1 MKRSLA
7 HRLIQ
12 ALVVLTGVV
21 LITFVMLRIVPGN
34 PIETMMGEHADVATI
49 RRLTAE
55 MGLDQPL
62 IKQFFRYI
70 SSAVR
75 GDFGTSYS
83 LGKPVSEL
91 IGNAFVNTLTLALLA
106 ALFAWIVG
114 LGCGIFSA
122 VNKNRLSDRLF
133 MGASLLG
140 ISLPVFMAAM
150 LLQYAFAYRLHWL
163 PVSGTE
169 SWKSF
174 ILPAVALGWNSA
186 GQVAQMTRS
195 SLLEA
200 LEEDYIE
207 TARAKGLGRFG
218 VLMRHAL
225 RNAMLPVLTMMTV
238 QFSSLLSGAV
248 ITETVFSQLNSRIS
262 RSPEFNI
269 TLHYHHKPALDQVM
283 RTSAKGVLL
292 FPETALP
299 DGWTWE
305 DARRCWSSANGLLP
319 YNPRFSD
326 SKPEQMVTNNSGIGA
341 YQMIELQMKLFEEI
355 SGVNGALQGKNPTVN
370 SGGAYQLQSENAN
383 IALSDVFDTFQAFRR
398 QRDRK
403 IATIQ

>member
-7 HRLIQ
+7 QRLVQ
-12 ALVVLTGVV
+12 AIIVLTGVV
-21 LITFVMLRIVPGN
+21 LLTFVLLRIIPGN

-91 IGNAFVNTLTLALLA
+91 IGNAFVNTLTLALFA

-114 LGCGIFSA
+114 IGCGIFSA

-186 GQVAQMTRS
+186 GQVAQMTRTM
-195 SLLEA
+195 LLET
-200 LEEDYIE
+200 LNEDYID
-207 TARAKGLGRFG
+207 TARAKGRGPMG
-218 VLMRHAL
+218 VLVFHAL
-225 RNAMLPVLTMMTV
+225 RNAMLPVMTMMAI
-238 QFSSLLSGAV
+238 QLSGLLSGAV
-248 ITETVFSQLNSRIS
+248 ITETVFSIN
-262 RSPEFNI
+262 
-269 TLHYHHKPALDQVM
+269 
-283 RTSAKGVLL
+283 
-292 FPETALP
+292 
-299 DGWTWE
+299 
-305 DARRCWSSANGLLP
+305 
-319 YNPRFSD
+319 
-326 SKPEQMVTNNSGIGA
+326 GIGRLMVQA
-341 YQMIELQMKLFEEI
+341 I
-355 SGVNGALQGKNPTVN
+355 SGRDIPLLQATSLLATGVVILG
-370 SGGAYQLQSENAN
+370 SL
-383 IALSDVFDTFQAFRR
+383 LSDCLYAVLDPRIRR
-398 QRDRK
+398 GD
-403 IATIQ
+403 